1 MSRESLQDRLRRI
14 PGVDQLLLHPAVS
27 AWVGQTSRTFVV
39 GEIQRLLEDVRAAIR
54 AGDESLG
61 KAVASEQ
68 LIVLLEDRIKLHLR
82 PVLRPVINA
91 TGVVLHTN
99 LGRAPL
105 SRAAQQCLSAVSSRY
120 TNLEYDLA
128 TGRRSHRDRVLES
141 VLPEVLGC
149 EAAAVVNNNAAAV
162 FLILNTLA
170 AGREVVVSRGEL
182 VEIGGAF
189 RIPDI
194 MARSG
199 ALLHEVGTTN
209 KTRVEDYASAIG
221 PATAL
226 ILRIHPSNYR
236 IRGFTHRP
244 ALDEMV
250 QMARHHQIPLVEDVG
265 SGCLLDLRPF
275 GIEEEP
281 VAQDSLAAGV
291 DLVCFSADKL
301 LGGPQAGIVAG
312 ARRFIEPIREN
323 PLMRACRV
331 EKLIYGALEATLAS
345 YRSGRALSEIPV
357 LRMISAS
364 VGELE
369 ARAGA
374 FLERLKPR
382 MPSDARATLIE
393 GSSVVGGGSCPE
405 SSLPTRL
412 IALES
417 GRRTA
422 NDLEAILR
430 AQDPPAVIR
439 IEEDQ
444 ALIDLRTVFPE
455 EEAALLEAL
464 ALAVQ

>member
-1 MSRESLQDRLRRI
+1 MSQESLQDKLRRI
-14 PGVDQLLLHPAVS
+14 PGVDQLLLQPAVGE
-27 AWVGQTSRTFVV
+27 WVAKTSRGFVV
-39 GEIQRLLEDVRAAIR
+39 GEIQRLLEDVRMAIR
-54 AGDESLG
+54 AGDGRLS
-61 KAVASEQ
+61 KVVDPEQ
-68 LIVLLEDRIKLHLR
+68 LIILLEDRLRLHLR

-105 SRAAQQCLSAVSSRY
+105 SAAAQQSLSAVSSRY
-120 TNLEYDLA
+120 TNLEYDIT
-128 TGRRSHRDRVLES
+128 TGERSHRDRVLES
-141 VLPEVLGC
+141 LLPEILAC
-149 EAAAVVNNNAAAV
+149 ESAAVVNNNAAAV

-170 AGREVVVSRGEL
+170 AGREVIVSRGEL
-182 VEIGGAF
+182 IEIGGAF

-199 ALLHEVGTTN
+199 AALREVGTTN
-209 KTRVEDYASAIG
+209 KTRVEDYTSAIG
-221 PATAL
+221 PGTAL
-226 ILRIHPSNYR
+226 LLRIHPSNYR

-250 QMARHHQIPLVEDVG
+250 RLARHHQIPLVEDIG
-265 SGCLLDLRPF
+265 SGCLVDLRPF
-275 GIEEEP
+275 GIEGEP
-281 VAQDSLAAGV
+281 VAQESLAAGV

-301 LGGPQAGIVAG
+301 LGGPQAGIIAG
-312 ARRFIEPIREN
+312 ARRWIEAIRKN

-345 YRSGRALSEIPV
+345 YRTGRALSEIPV
-357 LRMISAS
+357 LRMISAN
-364 VGELE
+364 VGQIE

-382 MPSDARATLIE
+382 MPADARATLME

-422 NDLEAILR
+422 NDLEALLR
-430 AQDPPAVIR
+430 SQDPPTILR
-439 IEEDQ
+439 IEDDR
-444 ALIDLRTVFPE
+444 ALIDLRTVSADE
-455 EEAALLEAL
+455 EGALLEGLCRAL
-464 ALAVQ
+464 E

>member
-1 MSRESLQDRLRRI
+1 MSQESLQDRLRRI

-54 AGDESLG
+54 AGGESLG
-61 KAVASEQ
+61 KAVAAEQ
-68 LIVLLEDRIKLHLR
+68 LIVMLEDRIKLLLR

-141 VLPEVLGC
+141 MLPEVLGC

-182 VEIGGAF
+182 IEIGGAF

-250 QMARHHQIPLVEDVG
+250 QVARHHQIPLVEDVG
-265 SGCLLDLRPF
+265 SGCLVDLRPF

-417 GRRTA
+417 GKRTA

-430 AQDPPAVIR
+430 AQDPPAIIR
-439 IEEDQ
+439 IEEDR
-444 ALIDLRTVFPE
+444 ALIDLRTVFPD

-464 ALAVQ
+464 ALALQ

>member
-1 MSRESLQDRLRRI
+1 
-14 PGVDQLLLHPAVS
+14 
-27 AWVGQTSRTFVV
+27 
-39 GEIQRLLEDVRAAIR
+39 
-54 AGDESLG
+54 
-61 KAVASEQ
+61 
-68 LIVLLEDRIKLHLR
+68 
-82 PVLRPVINA
+82 
-91 TGVVLHTN
+91 
-99 LGRAPL
+99 
-105 SRAAQQCLSAVSSRY
+105 
-120 TNLEYDLA
+120 
-128 TGRRSHRDRVLES
+128 
-141 VLPEVLGC
+141 
-149 EAAAVVNNNAAAV
+149 
-162 FLILNTLA
+162 
-170 AGREVVVSRGEL
+170 
-182 VEIGGAF
+182 
-189 RIPDI
+189 
-194 MARSG
+194 
-199 ALLHEVGTTN
+199 
-209 KTRVEDYASAIG
+209 
-221 PATAL
+221 
-226 ILRIHPSNYR
+226 
-236 IRGFTHRP
+236 
-244 ALDEMV
+244 MV

-281 VAQDSLAAGV
+281 VAQDSLSAGV

-357 LRMISAS
+357 LRMIAAS

-439 IEEDQ
+439 IDEDR

-464 ALAVQ
+464 ALALQ